1 MDEFVEQRCLTHVAR
16 AQDNALEQRRLC
28 WLTVHPTRLVLR
40 HHLLILRIETVAQ
53 SGMPRYHP
61 HGGEYRREWRPRG
74 GGRGRGHYGRN
85 RRNHNFDDSERRY
98 GARSWQQKRAR
109 VSGGQER
116 PPVVGLASSQ
126 LVQLLVRVADVD
138 ARRTTD
144 SGTSLTDNL
153 RALSS
158 AAAEEVGTSP
168 DRVATLLCLV
178 ARSSPLGIK
187 AFGVLGALL
196 ARQHEGFGSAL
207 ARAVGG
213 AISDAF
219 HKGRRLDA
227 RLTLRLW
234 CEFAARGV
242 LDAPRTLL
250 NLLAEAATQSSERA
264 VADAAA
270 SMLVACRLTTAMD
283 DHYDGALS
291 EYVTGARG
299 RDALVVGIEAI
310 LTDASLPH
318 ADNLTDWDE
327 GLDDNTR
334 DAALPCTVPLE
345 ELEST
350 ESVVDGLRRMSGLET
365 WPTLPGLSNKLA
377 ITQTER
383 FWLSSLA
390 IDTCSAFRP
399 GARWDGIVVGDRAQL
414 AKQLLGLS
422 QLLRDP
428 DVLGAEDLL
437 SDVVVSLACIGAP
450 GPSDGALAGEHAI
463 APYGSLDALHVA
475 LELCRESPSSFA
487 PKLADRIEL
496 VFRDMDE
503 VDYCNA
509 ARLAKWFALF
519 LNNTN
524 FVWPY
529 WQYWSDAVEE
539 APEYDAQRRFLVALF
554 DHVVRLSYVDRLKC
568 APNFPPT
575 LHAYIPPSPEPDID
589 QAPTDPQAA
598 KALSL
603 ALEVA
608 DCAALADALDDEDES
623 DTPVSMPLPLA
634 VAFTDL
640 DDALRCATATRA
652 ALILGRATVS
662 HTFAALDHMAQPL
675 AALARGNDDCEA
687 ACLEAIATVW
697 SKSTFHVA
705 LCADALVRRGVLR
718 PRALVA
724 FVLRDDA
731 GRWALAELTSS
742 TAPLEL
748 IDLAVDRSLD
758 LVAAALHAAPSQR
771 DDNDEDDILGV
782 QIHEA
787 SEVCLDIFAALV
799 HKLDII
805 ARRGDDNDEQD
816 EAWSAAALSVLADLA
831 ARYDRAQRG
840 KLETTRRSSPARAVP
855 EIFDSSR
862 LKTTVIHDGIHPKVK
877 QQLQACFLTT
887 TS

>member
-1 MDEFVEQRCLTHVAR
+1 
-16 AQDNALEQRRLC
+16 
-28 WLTVHPTRLVLR
+28 
-40 HHLLILRIETVAQ
+40 
-53 SGMPRYHP
+53 MPRYHP
-61 HGGEYRREWRPRG
+61 HGGEHRREWRPR

-98 GARSWQQKRAR
+98 GARPGPHKRGR

-144 SGTSLTDNL
+144 AGTSLTDNL
-153 RALSS
+153 RALAA
-158 AAAEEVGTSP
+158 AAAEEVETSC

-178 ARSSPLGIK
+178 ARSSPLGTK
-187 AFGVLGALL
+187 AFGVLGGLL

-207 ARAVGG
+207 GH
-213 AISDAF
+213 AIGLAMTDAF
-219 HKGRRLDA
+219 KKGRRLDA

-242 LDAPRTLL
+242 LEMPSTLL
-250 NLLAEAATQSSERA
+250 NVLAETVTLSSERA

-270 SMLVACRLTTAMD
+270 SMLASCRLATAFSNQ
-283 DHYDGALS
+283 YDRALS
-291 EYVTGARG
+291 EYVTGASR
-299 RDALVVGIEAI
+299 RDSLVTGIEAI
-310 LTDASLPH
+310 LADASLPH
-318 ADNLTDWDE
+318 AEDLTDWAD
-327 GLDDNTR
+327 GLDDTMS

-345 ELEST
+345 QLGSA
-350 ESVVDGLRRMSGLET
+350 ESVVDGLRRMSGLES
-365 WPTLPGLSNKLA
+365 WPSLPGLPAELK
-377 ITQTER
+377 ITRTES

-390 IDTCSAFRP
+390 IETCSAFRP
-399 GARWDGIVVGDRAQL
+399 GARWDGILVGDRAQL

-422 QLLRDP
+422 QLLREP
-428 DVLGAEDLL
+428 DMLIAEDLL
-437 SDVVVSLACIGAP
+437 TDVVVSVACVGAP
-450 GPSDGALAGEHAI
+450 GPSDGALAGEQAI
-463 APYGSLDALHVA
+463 APYGSLDVLHVA

-503 VDYCNA
+503 VDYCHA
-509 ARLAKWFALF
+509 ARLAKWLALF

-539 APEYDAQRRFLVALF
+539 APDYDAQRRFLVALF

-575 LHAYIPPSPEPDID
+575 LHAYLPPSPEPDID
-589 QAPTDPQAA
+589 QTAADPQAT
-598 KALSL
+598 KALNL
-603 ALEVA
+603 ALEA
-608 DCAALADALDDEDES
+608 GDCATLADALDNEDES
-623 DTPVSMPLPLA
+623 DTPVSTPVPLA
-634 VAFTDL
+634 VAFTEL
-640 DDALRCATATRA
+640 DDALRCATATKA

-662 HTFAALDHMAQPL
+662 HTFAALDHVAPPL

-687 ACLEAIATVW
+687 ACMDAIATVW

-705 LCADALVRRGVLR
+705 LCSDALVRRGVLR
-718 PRALVA
+718 PSALVA

-731 GRWALAELTSS
+731 GKWALAELTSS

-748 IDLAVDRSLD
+748 IDVAVDRSLD
-758 LVAAALHAAPSQR
+758 LVAAALHAAPSQGET
-771 DDNDEDDILGV
+771 DEDDILGA

-787 SEVCLDIFAALV
+787 SEVCLDIFAGLV
-799 HKLDII
+799 HKLDLI
-805 ARRGDDNDEQD
+805 ARRDDKDEQD

-831 ARYDRAQRG
+831 ARYGRANRG
-840 KLETTRRSSPARAVP
+840 KLESTRRSSPARAVP
-855 EIFDSSR
+855 AIFDSSR
-862 LKTTVIHDGIHPKVK
+862 LKMTVVHEGIHPKVK
-877 QQLQACFLTT
+877 QQVQGSILSA
-887 TS
+887 